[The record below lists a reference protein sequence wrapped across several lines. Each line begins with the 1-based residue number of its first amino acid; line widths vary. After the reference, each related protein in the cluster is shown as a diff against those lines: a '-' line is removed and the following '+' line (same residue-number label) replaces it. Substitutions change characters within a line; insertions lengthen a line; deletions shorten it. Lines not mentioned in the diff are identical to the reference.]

1 MLISGRHL
9 IWYECEMVW
18 CLLQYSTITIKTS
31 KDNKTVGAVQV
42 KNRWLCSNVFTVN
55 FDRILHSNLCVYI
68 LEFKIIFY
76 WGLTNKPHP
85 SRFFLLISM
94 SNLLNIKKKCQ
105 HVLLSKQEG
114 RNRKTYTCNTAFTAS
129 PSIPSSTQTVG

>member
-18 CLLQYSTITIKTS
+18 CLLQYSTITIQTF
-31 KDNKTVGAVQV
+31 KDNKTVGVVEV
-42 KNRWLCSNVFTVN
+42 KNRWLRSNVFTVN
-55 FDRILHSNLCVYI
+55 FDRIFHSNLCVYI
-68 LEFKIIFY
+68 LEFKVIFY

-105 HVLLSKQEG
+105 HVLLSKQER
-114 RNRKTYTCNTAFTAS
+114 RNRKIYTCNTAFTAS
-129 PSIPSSTQTVG
+129 PSIPNSTQTVG